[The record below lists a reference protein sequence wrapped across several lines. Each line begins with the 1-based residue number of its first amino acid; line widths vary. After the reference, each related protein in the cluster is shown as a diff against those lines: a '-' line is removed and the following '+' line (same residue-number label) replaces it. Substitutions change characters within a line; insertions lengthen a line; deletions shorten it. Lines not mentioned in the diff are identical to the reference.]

1 MRARLITNFN
11 SIKEWKSYCF
21 NAHSLYLKNKHFK
34 KWINERDV
42 YIFNFSSLKKGDIKY
57 IKSGLE
63 DAIKLARLHFKVFY
77 GSINSLKKIINL
89 KDKKINS
96 NKLSKTTHQ
105 RWVVFEHARKFLQNQ
120 YVIKS
125 SDILKMTL
133 KKRKESHKEQ
143 ANIFIFKNP
152 IKSSNA
158 IIKDGEALTYVSE
171 GIVIFTFEAFKKY
184 SHNFLRCRAKHE
196 ALHLL
201 GLNSHHEDIKV
212 KGYKYNTLCN
222 MNYNAPTQNLCK
234 KCKDGLLSFWEGVKD
249 VNKNA

>member
-1 MRARLITNFN
+1 MIASFN
-11 SIKEWKSYCF
+11 SIKEWKDYCF
-21 NAHSLYLKNKHFK
+21 NTHNLYIKNKHFK

-77 GSINSLKKIINL
+77 GSINSFKKIINL

-96 NKLSKTTHQ
+96 NKL
-105 RWVVFEHARKFLQNQ
+105 
-120 YVIKS
+120 
-125 SDILKMTL
+125 LKMVVEE
-133 KKRKESHKEQ
+133 RKENHKEQ

-152 IKSSNA
+152 IKSPNA
-158 IIKDGEALTYVSE
+158 IIKDGEALTYIPE
-171 GIVIFTFEAFKKY
+171 GIMIFTFEALKRY
-184 SHNFLRCRAKHE
+184 SHNFLRRRAKHE

-212 KGYKYNTLCN
+212 KGYKYTTQCN
-222 MNYNAPTQNLCK
+222 MEYNAPTQHLCM
-234 KCKDGLLSFWEGVKD
+234 KCKDGLSSFWEGI
-249 VNKNA
+249 KNATENK